1 MLILLSLSKDDLH
14 YFQVK
19 HFHPPSTSSSDQA
32 EHKGFTLSEDVIPTQ
47 NGFLND
53 DQDLANEED
62 GTYFEDDDG
71 LGYYPDGVK
80 RTLTDE
86 QIAMFRHSEI
96 YSLFRKKQIQDEA
109 ADVDENIQ
117 SGPLNVG
124 SISNSPTKIEQG
136 LDSGP
141 GEDNDEDEYRK
152 FLVEEGKQMEADR
165 KQMEAE
171 HKSKKRKLGQ
181 FNGSKSHDR
190 APTHRRIARELD
202 DAIASHDVLNYDDEN
217 AETRDLPGIPP
228 HDSEGNSSK
237 SRRLI
242 SEAAKP
248 VLTTTATSPYDPPKG
263 RKIWWPAIGKA
274 AETVP

>member
-1 MLILLSLSKDDLH
+1 M
-14 YFQVK
+14 
-19 HFHPPSTSSSDQA
+19 
-32 EHKGFTLSEDVIPTQ
+32 
-47 NGFLND
+47 ND
-53 DQDLANEED
+53 DQQSENEED
-62 GTYFEDDDG
+62 VTYFEDDDG

-109 ADVDENIQ
+109 ADVDENVQ
-117 SGPLNVG
+117 SGSLDVE
-124 SISNSPTKIEQG
+124 SISKKSPTKIEQE
-136 LDSGP
+136 LDSVP
-141 GEDNDEDEYRK
+141 SEDNDEDEYLK

-165 KQMEAE
+165 KHLEAE
-171 HKSKKRKLGQ
+171 HKTKKRKFGQ

-202 DAIASHDVLNYDDEN
+202 DAIASHDVLSYDDED
-217 AETRDLPGIPP
+217 AEARDHPEIPP
-228 HDSEGNSSK
+228 HDAEGNSSK

-242 SEAAKP
+242 SEASKP
-248 VLTTTATSPYDPPKG
+248 VLTMTATSPYDPPKG
-263 RKIWWPAIGKA
+263 RKIWWPTIGKA